1 MAAKQHTK
9 AKSEKRKR
17 MHVKGLRMDDQE
29 LATFLQNSQE
39 AGLSPGDYFRK
50 QCCGTRT
57 RRRKKIQSEID
68 ASVFIAIMAQL
79 GKWGSNLNQIA
90 KAINKAMKQ
99 DQIGTVSSILAGKS
113 EDIEALGVVVSE
125 CYQTIS
131 STLSHVP
138 QRQHD

>member
-1 MAAKQHTK
+1 MTRNWPPFSKIRKKQAYRQGIIFGSNAA
-9 AKSEKRKR
+9 E
-17 MHVKGLRMDDQE
+17 QE
-29 LATFLQNSQE
+29 
-39 AGLSPGDYFRK
+39 P
-50 QCCGTRT
+50 

-99 DQIGTVSSILAGKS
+99 DQVGTVSSILAGKS